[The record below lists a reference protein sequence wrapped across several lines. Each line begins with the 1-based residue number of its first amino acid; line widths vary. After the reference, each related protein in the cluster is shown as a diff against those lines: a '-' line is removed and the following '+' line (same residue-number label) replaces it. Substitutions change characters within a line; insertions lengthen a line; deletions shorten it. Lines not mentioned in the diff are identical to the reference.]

1 MLTFPGIL
9 LNKKREK
16 KIGHF
21 IMDKFKTFY
30 KFLHDRIKITLL
42 VIVLKPSFK
51 YLKNE
56 KN

>member
-1 MLTFPGIL
+1 MFMLTFPGIL

-30 KFLHDRIKITLL
+30 KFLHDIIKITLL

-51 YLKNE
+51 YLKN
-56 KN
+56 